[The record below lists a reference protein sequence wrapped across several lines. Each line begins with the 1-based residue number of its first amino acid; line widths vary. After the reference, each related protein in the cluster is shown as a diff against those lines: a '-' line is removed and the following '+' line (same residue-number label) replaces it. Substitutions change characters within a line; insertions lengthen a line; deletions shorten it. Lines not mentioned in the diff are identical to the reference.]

1 MARMFNL
8 DASLIQC
15 SDVVKTMPRT
25 RGAKKEE
32 RKEKRERKKKQER
45 NKGKKNNYF
54 HVGLNISKKGV
65 RHPSFNYHK
74 EENKKIYHEQ
84 LT

>member
-25 RGAKKEE
+25 RGAKKEKGKRE
-32 RKEKRERKKKQER
+32 KEKKETKEWKS
-45 NKGKKNNYF
+45 NYF
-54 HVGLNISKKGV
+54 HHVGLNISKKGV

-74 EENKKIYHEQ
+74 EENKKKEYHEQ